1 MRKRRV
7 CLLAKSESRVCN
19 RISIV
24 RVWPNA
30 LPDSSSGL
38 GSYEEKFL
46 ACCYALGKIQ
56 TLVSSFLLFFFFFTF
71 TYFHLLFL
79 LSCAAH
85 GQELEERK
93 DRNDLLSVY

>member
-1 MRKRRV
+1 MRKKRV
-7 CLLAKSESRVCN
+7 CLLANSESRVCN

-24 RVWPNA
+24 RVWRNA
-30 LPDSSSGL
+30 LPDNSSGL

-56 TLVSSFLLFFFFFTF
+56 ALVSSFWFFFFFTF

-93 DRNDLLSVY
+93 DRNDLQSVY